1 MTKPGNNV
9 EMVNRQIDR
18 LVEVLDACAGAAL
31 RFLAIRLGMFRE
43 NHLCPAPSRGT
54 AVALYIVW

>member
-1 MTKPGNNV
+1 
-9 EMVNRQIDR
+9 MVNRQIDR

-31 RFLAIRLGMFRE
+31 RFLAIRLEMFRE
-43 NHLCPAPSRGT
+43 NHLCPTPSRGT

>member
-1 MTKPGNNV
+1 
-9 EMVNRQIDR
+9 
-18 LVEVLDACAGAAL
+18 LVEVLDACADAAL

-43 NHLCPAPSRGT
+43 NHLRPAPSRGT